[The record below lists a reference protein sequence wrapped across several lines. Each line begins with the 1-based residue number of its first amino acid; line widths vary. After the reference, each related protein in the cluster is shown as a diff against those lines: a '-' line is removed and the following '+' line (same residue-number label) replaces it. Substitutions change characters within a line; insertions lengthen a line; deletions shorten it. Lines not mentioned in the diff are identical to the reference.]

1 MAIPWVLAT
10 AMDSSSR
17 TLPPGWEI
25 AVTPAAANAETVSPK
40 GKKASLAATE
50 LCAGLLEAGAPG
62 LHFYTE
68 EATTKPCVICV
79 VHDNGQNS

>member
-1 MAIPWVLAT
+1 MPVKTMAMPWVLAT

-50 LCAGLLEAGAPG
+50 PVALSPARLIARRAASTRFG
-62 LHFYTE
+62 
-68 EATTKPCVICV
+68 
-79 VHDNGQNS
+79 